1 MTKFLKNVVFY
12 LLIIICAI
20 MLFDSYS
27 TNVVPKT
34 DITYSAFM
42 KHVQQDEV
50 QQVTIVD
57 NVISGKLKD
66 GSDFTTVVPKDES
79 LIPTLRARD
88 VEIKAELPP
97 EPPWWT
103 SVLSQLLPMLI
114 IVAIWFFMMQQM
126 QGGGGGRGVMNF
138 GKSRAR
144 RYDEDKIRVTFK
156 DVA

>member
-79 LIPTLRARD
+79 LIPTLR
-88 VEIKAELPP
+88 
-97 EPPWWT
+97 
-103 SVLSQLLPMLI
+103 
-114 IVAIWFFMMQQM
+114 
-126 QGGGGGRGVMNF
+126 
-138 GKSRAR
+138 
-144 RYDEDKIRVTFK
+144 RVTLKLRLNCAGTAVVDFCAEPAFADADYSCHLVFHDAANAGRRWRTRSYELWQK
-156 DVA
+156 PCAPLR